1 MTRRLLAVLLL
12 CLLLPLAAAG
22 GGGGGGGK
30 PAPGP
35 KKPTPDPEP
44 PPSPTFTTSQY
55 RHSVVSG
62 SSSSASIDA
71 WTCAVPA
78 PGIYTI
84 AYASATTSAGYPSSY
99 FAHNVRLYVNGRLEA
114 RSADVSQ
121 TVVAPGPTNG
131 ITSIPP
137 IEVSKRLSCPVAFVA
152 KIEARGWHKAI
163 SILGHSVTLDTYSEW
178 RH

>member
-22 GGGGGGGK
+22 GGGGGGK

-44 PPSPTFTTSQY
+44 PPTFSAAQY
-55 RHSVVSG
+55 RNSVVSG
-62 SSSSASIDA
+62 SSSGASIDA

-84 AYASATTSAGYPSSY
+84 AYASASTSAGYPSSY

-114 RSADVSQ
+114 RSPDVSQ
-121 TVVAPGPTNG
+121 VVGAAGPTNY

-152 KIEARGWHKAI
+152 TIEARGWHKAI
-163 SILGHSVTLDTYSEW
+163 SILGHSVTLDSYSEW

>member
-22 GGGGGGGK
+22 GGGGGGK

-44 PPSPTFTTSQY
+44 PPTFSAAQY
-55 RHSVVSG
+55 RNSVVSG

-84 AYASATTSAGYPSSY
+84 AYASASTSAGYPSSY

-114 RSADVSQ
+114 RSPDVSQ
-121 TVVAPGPTNG
+121 VVGAAGPTNY

-152 KIEARGWHKAI
+152 TIEARGWHKAI
-163 SILGHSVTLDTYSEW
+163 SILGHSVTLDSYSEW

>member
-35 KKPTPDPEP
+35 KKPSPDPEP
-44 PPSPTFTTSQY
+44 PPTFSAAQY
-55 RHSVVSG
+55 RSSVVSG

-84 AYASATTSAGYPSSY
+84 AYASASTSAGYPSSY

-114 RSADVSQ
+114 RSPDVSQ
-121 TVVAPGPTNG
+121 VVGAAGPTNY

-152 KIEARGWHKAI
+152 TIEARGWHKAI
-163 SILGHSVTLDTYSEW
+163 SILGHSVTLDSYSEW